1 MGAALVGIMLCLCN
15 TTGGNSQNEFIC
27 SWTGPGCSSFGVGAL
42 SENGPFHPRGGK
54 LIGNKYSWNKA
65 EDNLRF
71 LHGWFDKFPE
81 YKTRD
86 LYLIG
91 ESYAGHYIPQWAKLI
106 VKANIK
112 EKIFNLK
119 GIAKRTNLAHPS
131 SKVWG
136 WVARMGLR
144 QMQRHR
150 RRPISL
156 LRFYWRTGAH

>member
-1 MGAALVGIMLCLCN
+1 MFYLE
-15 TTGGNSQNEFIC
+15 TPT
-27 SWTGPGCSSFGVGAL
+27 GVGF
-42 SENGPFHPRGGK
+42 S
-54 LIGNKYSWNKA
+54 YSNDTSYYLGANDAKTA
-65 EDNLRF
+65 EDNLPF

-91 ESYAGHYIPQWAKLI
+91 ESYAGHYIPQWAELI

-131 SKVWG
+131 SKV
-136 WVARMGLR
+136 
-144 QMQRHR
+144 
-150 RRPISL
+150 
-156 LRFYWRTGAH
+156 